1 MGDNNFAPSRR
12 SVSGGFDAFNNHG
25 SSTRVNSEVALQAAL
40 RDLHRPDKVTWVK
53 AEDCDI
59 LGFAEAGHAKAHLRD
74 GPDSNDAY
82 IAIRKY
88 QIPARSL
95 EEPEGSVTDTV
106 WYARWDYK
114 WNDQTVPCYKFRW
127 VDDAWKLREFY
138 AFVTEGF
145 YNMGP
150 STIAN
155 NNCFHTESLIKACGA
170 WTQELHDEVYVYE
183 DGDWQK
189 NKTLSKAVSKSSWDD
204 VIIDPAMKKDI
215 IRDVESF
222 FSSRSTYTQYNIP
235 WKRGIIL
242 HGPPGCGKTISIKA
256 LMNSV
261 RQRKVANLY
270 VKSFK
275 ASGCQSDQAS
285 IRQIFIKA
293 RAVAPALL
301 IFEDLDSLVTDELRS
316 FFLNEVDGVEDNSGI
331 LIIGSTNH
339 IDRLDTSITRRPS
352 RFDRKFHFKAPSE
365 AERKLYAAYWQQ
377 KLQSNEDINFT
388 NEICQAVAESTEGFT
403 FAYLKELFVQTLL
416 MHITGSSEDADEVS
430 SEEQATSET
439 TAAEG
444 PSTDVNASL
453 EGNRFYQALRRR
465 IKALA
470 EDLEAVDGKDAEG
483 EKKNGKA
490 DEKPELERT
499 EAAEE

>member
-1 MGDNNFAPSRR
+1 MGDRTHAASR
-12 SVSGGFDAFNNHG
+12 SAGFDAFNTHG
-25 SSTRVNSEVALQAAL
+25 SRIRVNSEVALQAAL
-40 RDLHRPDKVTWVK
+40 RDVHRPDHVTWVK
-53 AEDCDI
+53 AENCDI
-59 LGFAEAGHAKAHLRD
+59 LGFAEAGHAKARISD
-74 GPDSNDAY
+74 GDDTY
-82 IAIRKY
+82 TLIRKY

-95 EEPEGSVTDTV
+95 DDPEGSVDDRVLFAQWEYEWHGRSVT
-106 WYARWDYK
+106 
-114 WNDQTVPCYKFRW
+114 CYKFRW
-127 VDDAWKLREFY
+127 VDKAWAPREYY
-138 AFVTEGF
+138 AFVTDTS
-145 YNMGP
+145 NVV
-150 STIAN
+150 AN
-155 NNCFHTESLIKACGA
+155 HCTYTEDLMKACGA

-183 DGDWQK
+183 DGDWEK
-189 NKTLSKAVSKSSWDD
+189 NKTLFKAVSKSSWDD

-215 IRDVESF
+215 IKDVESF
-222 FSSRSTYTQYNIP
+222 FGSRSTYSQYNIS

-275 ASGCQSDQAS
+275 ASGCQTDQAS

-339 IDRLDTSITRRPS
+339 LDRLDTSITRRPS

-365 AERKLYAAYWQQ
+365 AERKLYCEYWQQ
-377 KLQSNEDINFT
+377 KLQSNEDIDFT
-388 NEICQAVAESTEGFT
+388 DEICQAVAEATEGFT

-416 MHITGSSEDADEVS
+416 MHITGHEDDTGELSSVD
-430 SEEQATSET
+430 QGTSET
-439 TAAEG
+439 NGTDT
-444 PSTDVNASL
+444 PSSSVSTGL
-453 EGNRFYQALRRR
+453 EENRFYQTLHRR
-465 IKALA
+465 IKALT
-470 EDLEAVDGKDAEG
+470 EDLEAVDGKSAEQG
-483 EKKNGKA
+483 TEKGQDNEKA
-490 DEKPELERT
+490 DLEQT
-499 EAAEE
+499 ET

>member
-1 MGDNNFAPSRR
+1 MGDDTHAASR
-12 SVSGGFDAFNNHG
+12 SAGFDAFNNHG
-25 SSTRVNSEVALQAAL
+25 SSIRINSEVALQAAL
-40 RDLHRPDKVTWVK
+40 REVHRPDHVTWVK

-59 LGFAEAGHAKAHLRD
+59 LGFALAGHAKARLSD
-74 GPDSNDAY
+74 GDDTY
-82 IAIRKY
+82 TAIRKY

-95 EEPEGSVTDTV
+95 DEPEGSVTDTV
-106 WYARWDYK
+106 LFAKWEYE
-114 WNDQTVPCYKFRW
+114 WNDRSTPCYKFRW
-127 VDDAWKLREFY
+127 VDDAYKVREFY
-138 AFVTEGF
+138 AFVT
-145 YNMGP
+145 NAST
-150 STIAN
+150 STIVDN
-155 NNCFHTESLIKACGA
+155 HCTHTESLIKECGA

-183 DGDWQK
+183 DGDWEK
-189 NKTLSKAVSKSSWDD
+189 NKTLFKAVSKSSWDD

-222 FSSRSTYTQYNIP
+222 FGSRATYTQYNIP

-365 AERKLYAAYWQQ
+365 AERRLYSQYWQQ
-377 KLQSNEDINFT
+377 KLRSNEDIEFT
-388 NEICQAVAESTEGFT
+388 DEVCRAVAESTESFT

-416 MHITGSSEDADEVS
+416 MHVTGNSDEADEGS
-430 SEEQATSET
+430 PET
-439 TAAEG
+439 DASAA
-444 PSTDVNASL
+444 PSIDVNKSL
-453 EGNRFYQALRRR
+453 DGNRFYQILRRR

-470 EDLEAVDGKDAEG
+470 EDLEAVDGKSAEQET
-483 EKKNGKA
+483 EKGQDDEKA
-490 DEKPELERT
+490 DLEEKT
-499 EAAEE
+499 EAGKE

>member
-1 MGDNNFAPSRR
+1 MGDKSQAASR
-12 SVSGGFDAFNNHG
+12 SAGFDAFNHHG
-25 SSTRVNSEVALQAAL
+25 SSVRINSEVALQAAL
-40 RDLHRPDKVTWVK
+40 RDVHRPDHVTWVK

-59 LGFAEAGHAKAHLRD
+59 LGFAEAGHAKARISD
-74 GPDSNDAY
+74 GDDTY
-82 IAIRKY
+82 TAIRKY

-95 EEPEGSVTDTV
+95 DDPEGSVDDRV
-106 WYARWDYK
+106 LFARWEYE
-114 WNDQTVPCYKFRW
+114 WNGRTVPCYKFRW
-127 VDDAWKLREFY
+127 VDEAWAPREYY
-138 AFVTEGF
+138 AFVTDASSVEG
-145 YNMGP
+145 MHC
-150 STIAN
+150 A
-155 NNCFHTESLIKACGA
+155 HTENLVKACGA
-170 WTQELHDEVYVYE
+170 WTQELHDQVYIYE
-183 DGDWQK
+183 DGHWEKD
-189 NKTLSKAVSKSSWDD
+189 KTLFRAVSKSSWDD

-215 IRDVESF
+215 IRDVDSF
-222 FSSRSTYTQYNIP
+222 FGSRATYTQYNIP

-275 ASGCQSDQAS
+275 ASGCQTDQAS

-365 AERKLYAAYWQQ
+365 AERRLYCEYWQA
-377 KLQSNEDINFT
+377 KLLANEDIDFT
-388 NEICQAVAESTEGFT
+388 EEVCRAVAEATESFT

-416 MHITGSSEDADEVS
+416 MHITGHEHDSGEVPLEDQGA
-430 SEEQATSET
+430 SET
-439 TAAEG
+439 GGTDAPG
-444 PSTDVNASL
+444 GSVSTGL
-453 EGNRFYQALRRR
+453 EGNRFYQTLRRR
-465 IKALA
+465 IKALT
-470 EDLEAVDGKDAEG
+470 EDLEAVDGKSAEQGAEKDQEDVHDEEDGSDARCIQ
-483 EKKNGKA
+483 A
-490 DEKPELERT
+490 LS
-499 EAAEE
+499 

>member
-1 MGDNNFAPSRR
+1 MGDNPHSASR
-12 SVSGGFDAFNNHG
+12 SAGFDAFNNHG
-25 SSTRVNSEVALQAAL
+25 SSVRVNSEVALQAAL
-40 RDLHRPDKVTWVK
+40 REIHRPDHVTWVK

-59 LGFAEAGHAKAHLRD
+59 LGFAEAGHAKAHLSD
-74 GPDSNDAY
+74 GDDTY
-82 IAIRKY
+82 TAIRKY
-88 QIPARSL
+88 QTPARSL
-95 EEPEGSVTDTV
+95 DEPEGSVADTV
-106 WYARWDYK
+106 LFGRWDYE
-114 WNDQTVPCYKFRW
+114 WNGRSMPCYKFRW
-127 VDDAWKLREFY
+127 VDDAWKVRQFY
-138 AFVTEGF
+138 AFVTKA
-145 YNMGP
+145 
-150 STIAN
+150 STIVDN
-155 NNCFHTESLIKACGA
+155 YCPHTESLIKACGA

-189 NKTLSKAVSKSSWDD
+189 NKTLFKAVSKSSWDD
-204 VIIDPAMKKDI
+204 VIIDPSMKKDI

-222 FSSRSTYTQYNIP
+222 FSSQSTYTKYNIP

-242 HGPPGCGKTISIKA
+242 HGIPGCGKTISIKA

-285 IRQIFIKA
+285 IRQIFTKA

-365 AERKLYAAYWQQ
+365 AERNLYAQYWQQ
-377 KLQSNEDINFT
+377 KLKSNEDIDFSD
-388 NEICQAVAESTEGFT
+388 EVCRVVAESTEGFT

-416 MHITGSSEDADEVS
+416 MHITGNSDDTDEDSSEK
-430 SEEQATSET
+430 QGTSET
-439 TAAEG
+439 SGTEDPNSSVSA
-444 PSTDVNASL
+444 DL
-453 EGNRFYQALRRR
+453 EGNRFYQILRRR

-470 EDLEAVDGKDAEG
+470 EDLEAVDGKDAEESTKKG
-483 EKKNGKA
+483 EKEEKA
-490 DEKPELERT
+490 DLEET
-499 EAAEE
+499 ED

>member
-1 MGDNNFAPSRR
+1 MGDRTHAASR
-12 SVSGGFDAFNNHG
+12 SAGFDAFNTHG
-25 SSTRVNSEVALQAAL
+25 SRIRVNSEVALQAAL
-40 RDLHRPDKVTWVK
+40 RDVHRPDHVTWVK
-53 AEDCDI
+53 AENCDI
-59 LGFAEAGHAKAHLRD
+59 LGFAEAGHAKARISD
-74 GPDSNDAY
+74 GDDTY
-82 IAIRKY
+82 TLIRKY

-95 EEPEGSVTDTV
+95 DDPEGSVDDRVLFAQWEYEWHGRSVT
-106 WYARWDYK
+106 
-114 WNDQTVPCYKFRW
+114 CYKFRW
-127 VDDAWKLREFY
+127 VDKAWAPREYY
-138 AFVTEGF
+138 AFVTDTS
-145 YNMGP
+145 NVV
-150 STIAN
+150 AN
-155 NNCFHTESLIKACGA
+155 HCTYTEDLMKACGA

-183 DGDWQK
+183 DGDWEK
-189 NKTLSKAVSKSSWDD
+189 NKTLFKAVSKSSWDD

-215 IRDVESF
+215 IKDVESF
-222 FSSRSTYTQYNIP
+222 FGSRSTYSQYNIS

-275 ASGCQSDQAS
+275 ASGCQTDQAS

-339 IDRLDTSITRRPS
+339 LDRLDTSITRRPS

-365 AERKLYAAYWQQ
+365 AERKLYCEYWQQ
-377 KLQSNEDINFT
+377 KLQSNEDVDFT
-388 NEICQAVAESTEGFT
+388 DEICQVVAEATKGFT

-416 MHITGSSEDADEVS
+416 MHITGHEDDTGELSSVD
-430 SEEQATSET
+430 QGTSET
-439 TAAEG
+439 NGTDT
-444 PSTDVNASL
+444 PSSSVSTGL
-453 EGNRFYQALRRR
+453 EENRFYQTLHRR
-465 IKALA
+465 IKALT
-470 EDLEAVDGKDAEG
+470 EDLEAVDGKSAEQG
-483 EKKNGKA
+483 TEKGQDDEKA
-490 DEKPELERT
+490 DLEQT
-499 EAAEE
+499 ET